1 MAFYFSSDTNAL
13 YDTDVFPVAS
23 LPANKVEITSAAYAE
38 LLTKQNQGYVI
49 LADGSG
55 NPYTV
60 NQSEAAA
67 TDIKHAASV
76 ATTIA
81 LGHVKIGN
89 TMEAANDGTLD
100 LKDGA
105 VTTAKI
111 VDANVTADK
120 LASNS
125 VTTAKITDANV
136 TADKLASDSVTTAKI
151 ADGSVTTAK
160 IVDANVTAD
169 KLASNSV
176 TTAKITDAN
185 VTADKLASD
194 SVTSTK
200 IADGSVTTAK
210 IVDANVTADKLASNS
225 VTTAKITDS
234 NVTADKLASDSVT
247 TAKIADGAVTAD
259 KLASGAVTYN
269 KIAAGSVDTSHIVNG
284 AVSAAKMGY
293 DAVQTPSL
301 ADNAVTTVKIADNAV
316 TTAKIA
322 DANVTTA
329 KIADG
334 SVTEAKLEA
343 VKDLEADETTL
354 TLTETSNEFTLS
366 VKDGG
371 VSHEK
376 LDPSFLFWDPNISE
390 NFANPRSSS
399 TITSYCN
406 NYCNAK
412 SATIFFLEGITSF
425 TISNNPLNGSTEPS
439 YKNGST
445 ILICNDDNSNTLD
458 VYLDSGSPGLPA
470 YLIGS
475 IPPGKTSLFVCIQS
489 LHILGYTS
497 LWKQI
502 SL

>member
-23 LPANKVEITSAAYAE
+23 LPANKVEITSEAYAE

-60 NQSEAAA
+60 NQSEASA
-67 TDIKHAASV
+67 TDINHAASV
-76 ATTIA
+76 ATTLA

-100 LKDGA
+100 LKNGA

-136 TADKLASDSVTTAKI
+136 TADKLASNSVTTAKI
-151 ADGSVTTAK
+151 ADGAVTTAK

-200 IADGSVTTAK
+200 IADGAVTTAK

-225 VTTAKITDS
+225 VTTAKITDA
-234 NVTADKLASDSVT
+234 NVTADKLASNSVT
-247 TAKIADGAVTAD
+247 TAKIADGAVTDD

-269 KIAAGSVDTSHIVNG
+269 KIASNSVDTSHIVNG

-316 TTAKIA
+316 TTSKIA

-334 SVTEAKLEA
+334 AVTEAKLEA
-343 VKDLEADETTL
+343 VKDLVADETSL
-354 TLTETSNEFTLS
+354 TITETSNEFTLA

-376 LDPSFLFWDPNISE
+376 LESTFMFWDPNYVENHTHPKSE
-390 NFANPRSSS
+390 
-399 TITSYCN
+399 TTLTSYCTN
-406 NYCNAK
+406 NCDGKPA
-412 SATIFFLEGITSF
+412 SIVFLEGITSF
-425 TISNNPLNGSTEPS
+425 TLSNGLMINSERA
-439 YKNGST
+439 YKNGSMV
-445 ILICNDDNSNTLD
+445 LVYNDDDTNTLD
-458 VYLDSGSPGLPA
+458 VYHDTGSALPSI
-470 YLIGS
+470 LIDS
-475 IPPGKTSLFVCIQS
+475 IPPNKCKLFVC
-489 LHILGYTS
+489 L
-497 LWKQI
+497 I
-502 SL
+502 SLPLGVSQWKSIS

>member
-1 MAFYFSSDTNAL
+1 MAFYFSSDTKAL

-23 LPANKVEITSAAYAE
+23 LPANKVEITSEAYAE
-38 LLTKQNQGYVI
+38 LLTKQNQGYMI

-60 NQSEAAA
+60 NQSEASA

-76 ATTIA
+76 ATTLA

-100 LKDGA
+100 LK
-105 VTTAKI
+105 
-111 VDANVTADK
+111 
-120 LASNS
+120 
-125 VTTAKITDANV
+125 
-136 TADKLASDSVTTAKI
+136 
-151 ADGSVTTAK
+151 DGSVTTAK

-225 VTTAKITDS
+225 VTTAKITDA

-247 TAKIADGAVTAD
+247 TAKIADGSVTDD

-269 KIAAGSVDTSHIVNG
+269 KIAPNSVDTSHIVNG
-284 AVSAAKMGY
+284 AISAAKMGY

-334 SVTEAKLEA
+334 AVTEAKLEA
-343 VKDLEADETTL
+343 VKDLVADETSL
-354 TLTETSNEFTLS
+354 TLTETSNEFTLA
-366 VKDGG
+366 VKDEG

-376 LDPSFLFWDPNISE
+376 LESSFLFWDPNISD
-390 NFANPRSSS
+390 NYANPRSSS
-399 TITSYCN
+399 TITNYCN
-406 NYCNAK
+406 YYCNAK
-412 SATIFFLEGITSF
+412 SATIFFLTGRTDF
-425 TISNNPLNGSTEPS
+425 TISNNPLLNSTEPA

-445 ILICNDDNSNTLD
+445 ILICNEDDTNTID
-458 VYLDSGSPGLPA
+458 VYVDSGSPVLPPIN
-470 YLIGS
+470 IGS
-475 IPPGKTSLFVCIQS
+475 IAPEKSSLFVCIQS
-489 LHILGYTS
+489 LHVGGNYLS
-497 LWKQI
+497 LWRQI